1 MRSAGGGVAG
11 VGRPGGGRWGGLV
24 TGNGE
29 GRWRAVGGL
38 VAAGV
43 SGRVVRVC
51 HISVACVSSV
61 CE

>member
-1 MRSAGGGVAG
+1 M
-11 VGRPGGGRWGGLV
+11 GRPGGGRWGGLV